1 MQLHYTY
8 DSRTYFLDF
17 LAIYPL
23 KILNILKPTKPISI
37 FLFLSTHSFIYF
49 PLKIVV

>member
-37 FLFLSTHSFIYF
+37 FYSS
-49 PLKIVV
+49 PLIHLYIFH